1 MDASTLSL
9 TIQNQ
14 SSGNHLISMSSPVGK
29 INFQNDEFLYYKYLY
44 ETVDLDDDGR
54 IAFKDGNILL
64 MRSKVPKV
72 SQTSFL
78 S

>member
-1 MDASTLSL
+1 
-9 TIQNQ
+9 
-14 SSGNHLISMSSPVGK
+14 MSSPVGK

>member
-1 MDASTLSL
+1 
-9 TIQNQ
+9 
-14 SSGNHLISMSSPVGK
+14 MSSPVGK

-78 S
+78 F